1 MCLGSSSLQA
11 EAPPVTPEQ
20 EKFFET
26 KIRPILA
33 KSCYECHGPKK
44 QQSGLRVDHRQFLIK
59 GGDTGTVLTPGKLD
73 ESRLWAVLQHDPLDT
88 QMPPDGKLAG
98 SVLGDFKTWIEMGAP
113 WPASDLPKTTASEHG
128 IDWQSHWAYQPVT
141 KPEPPNLADSSWPVN
156 AIDQFVLQK
165 LRENDLSPRQA
176 ADRETLLRRLKYD
189 LLGLPP
195 TIEELQTFQNDTSPD
210 AYAKLIDRYLAS
222 PHFGERWA
230 RHWLDVSRYAD
241 TKGYVFQE
249 DRNYPDAWRYRE
261 WVINAF
267 NQDLPYDQFI
277 VRQIAA
283 DQASENEDDL
293 HAMGFLTLGRRFL
306 NNSHDIID
314 DRIDLVTRGLMGI
327 TVACARCH
335 DHKYDPVPT
344 ADYYSLYGVFASS
357 HEPKDAPST
366 LRMVDKKDLFQPV
379 VFLRGSAGSRGEK
392 VPRQFLKVIEREE
405 REPFQS
411 GSGRLEMAKKIA
423 SNENPLTSRVW
434 VNRTWGH
441 LIGHHLVRTPSDFG
455 VRSDPPTHPEL
466 LDWLASSL
474 VEENWS
480 TKSLIRKIVSSK
492 TYQQTSGVTQKIAEQ
507 DPENTLISHMNRR
520 RVDFETLRDSM
531 LAVSKQLDATFGGQ
545 SVKITEQP
553 YPKRR
558 TVYAFIDRQNLPG
571 LFRTFDFAGPD
582 THSPQRFETNVPQ
595 QALFLL
601 NSPFVIEQAEAI
613 QQMLPKGDEPNRI
626 RELYRRILQRDP
638 SSNELQLV
646 LAYLERTYPQP
657 VSVNNENRWEYGYGH
672 VTSEAGMLLSFTALP
687 HFTGTAW
694 QGGVK
699 LPDDKLGWAMLSNNG
714 GHVGNDLMHAVVR
727 RWVVPEDGQVTIKAR
742 LQHHTDQ
749 GDGVRG
755 RILISGKDQQ
765 GVWEVHNREQLT
777 NLQNI
782 RVSAGQTVE
791 FITDLK
797 GTLSHDSFQWPAE
810 IIFTKPDRNGHIS
823 SVAEKEFSGPGPAPL
838 DPWSQLA
845 QVLLLSNEFQF
856 ID

>member
-1 MCLGSSSLQA
+1 M
-11 EAPPVTPEQ
+11 
-20 EKFFET
+20 
-26 KIRPILA
+26 
-33 KSCYECHGPKK
+33 
-44 QQSGLRVDHRQFLIK
+44 
-59 GGDTGTVLTPGKLD
+59 
-73 ESRLWAVLQHDPLDT
+73 
-88 QMPPDGKLAG
+88 
-98 SVLGDFKTWIEMGAP
+98 
-113 WPASDLPKTTASEHG
+113 
-128 IDWQSHWAYQPVT
+128 
-141 KPEPPNLADSSWPVN
+141 
-156 AIDQFVLQK
+156 
-165 LRENDLSPRQA
+165 
-176 ADRETLLRRLKYD
+176 RRLKYD

-195 TIEELQTFQNDTSPD
+195 TIEELQAFQNDTSSD

-261 WVINAF
+261 WVINAL

-283 DQASENEDDL
+283 DQASENENDL

-314 DRIDLVTRGLMGI
+314 DRIDVVTRGLMGL

-357 HEPKDAPST
+357 HEPKDAPSP
-366 LRMVDKKDLFQPV
+366 LRMVDKENLFQPV

-405 REPFQS
+405 REPFQN

-423 SNENPLTSRVW
+423 SNENPLTARVW
-434 VNRTWGH
+434 ANRVWGY

-466 LDWLASSL
+466 LDWLATSL
-474 VEENWS
+474 MEDHWS
-480 TKSLIRKIVSSK
+480 TKNLIRKIVSSK
-492 TYQQTSGVTQKIAEQ
+492 TYQQASGVTPEIAEQ
-507 DPENTLISHMNRR
+507 DPENMLISHMNRR

-531 LAVSKQLDATFGGQ
+531 LAVSKQLDATLGGQ

-601 NSPFVIEQAEAI
+601 NSPFVMEQAEAI
-613 QQMLPKGDEPNRI
+613 QQKLPKGEISNGI
-626 RELYRRILQRDP
+626 RELYHRVLQRDP
-638 SSNELQLV
+638 SHNELQIAS
-646 LAYLERTYPQP
+646 AYLESSDFQP
-657 VSVNNENRWEYGYGH
+657 VIVNDERRWEYGYGY
-672 VTSEAGMLLSFTALP
+672 VTPEAGMLVSFTPLP

-694 QGGVK
+694 QGGAK
-699 LPDDKLGWAMLSNNG
+699 LPDAKLGWAMLSNNG

-727 RWVVPEDGQVTIKAR
+727 RWMVPADGKVAIKAR
-742 LQHHTDQ
+742 LKHLTDQ

-765 GVWEVHNREQLT
+765 GVWEVHNREQST
-777 NLQNI
+777 NLQNV
-782 RVSAGQTVE
+782 RVSAGQTIE
-791 FITDLK
+791 FVTDLK

-810 IIFTKPDRNGHIS
+810 IIFTKTDGNGRIS
-823 SVAEKEFSGPGPAPL
+823 SVAEKEFSGPGPTSL